1 MFRSPSLFC
10 WLLLLLLP
18 AWSAAQTVEPFAVRL
33 SSPTRMSARLI
44 VAPAKGSPLR
54 PMASDVT
61 VWEQGS
67 PVSNLV
73 VSCPT
78 SNVPRTASIVL
89 SFDISG
95 SMNRIIPP
103 QVMGLARDFGMAFS
117 SLVDLPPTSMAFHRC
132 DDVSQVVSDF
142 TTNRARLQS
151 LISVQQ
157 ARGGNDFVEHLLNQT
172 AGALPLAA
180 RGTAERSCVLVT
192 DAFWNALPDDALAQA
207 IDLCTR
213 ERIRFF
219 VVVLTERERSETGIV
234 QSFRALAQAT
244 GGAVFEGVVTTDLA
258 RSTASAIQSAIDG
271 YEPCE
276 LSWDANPVCAEP
288 PQRTL
293 TFGVRGF
300 DTTSIDVP
308 AQMFPQRELR
318 VAPTTVRFASLVA
331 GATATDS
338 VVVHAVRGGAV
349 VRSIVCT
356 DPSFVVQ
363 PQSFS
368 LNEGEAITCRIT
380 YTSDGRANVGAT
392 MQIQE
397 DECTWSMPML
407 RVSRL
412 PGVGV
417 DGIILVE
424 PNGREEFLAG
434 SDTSIIWK
442 IADTTRR
449 VKVDVSLDNGTTW
462 NVIADST
469 TGTQQRWSVP
479 RVESDRCLARVQVPT
494 TRVADSTLLIPFN
507 VSAVDITEVGS
518 LALGTV
524 HGYLM
529 RTSSMY
535 ATQTLVKAH
544 TDTITD
550 VVIDH
555 RRPQYL
561 LSGSVDGRVQ
571 MYTDEFM
578 TMNVDHGASVRAVD
592 FGSSAGMS
600 YSAGD
605 DGRILEWSGST
616 TPRMVASLGV
626 SVVAMRCGGPDTL
639 YVCTADRTIRC
650 VRATDGSVLWAR
662 NPAVLPVA
670 SLDLL
675 WSQPQYI
682 AVALHGGGVA
692 VLDHT
697 GTTVAGP
704 FLDAALPA
712 TPRDV
717 AFLSLSLPEARVV
730 IVGEGG
736 DAYEVSINAATVQP
750 IATNGVP
757 VRCIDARQGSAM
769 GLRGGVRTGANGDA
783 PITLTMADEISNVSA
798 AMLTYDGKRAVTLTE
813 GGFVFVWDVAAVRP
827 ISAMKLE
834 LRPRESPT
842 LAQPVLSPRGFFLAT
857 NPSSSTIACYDL
869 SAMSPSPVT
878 TTIADEI
885 TMMQFDPS
893 NDAQLAVAGTLGISL
908 LDAPTLLPND
918 FLPSNSLTYTSIAW
932 NRTGSAI
939 AVIEDERYFRIIDLV
954 SGTRTTRY
962 TSAFGP
968 LKSLA
973 WTSDASTIVVSSP
986 DLNLLFDGTSGGY
999 IQQGLSRGT
1008 PLEVSVSPLGDQFA
1022 VVYED
1027 ISNPLHV
1034 FDIATMV
1041 SIASYGRDLGSGYAP
1056 LNGRYAQETQHHI
1069 TGSTALGLAI
1079 VRFFGS
1085 QGSKNIIDISDTL
1098 FSIVWPRLTTR
1109 DVDMQRVRVGA
1120 RRDSTVADVI
1130 RNATR
1135 FALTADSVQVVG
1147 PHADE
1152 FRIVVQ
1158 DAPGTVPAQ
1167 SIGRGEVSFT
1177 PRARGIRTA
1186 QCRIFI
1192 GKDTAIINLRGEGIE
1207 PSLAVTAPSIDMGV
1221 RLIGSSH
1228 DSSVVVVRNV
1238 TDAPVRITS
1247 ICLVD
1252 NPIMPFRVLEP
1263 TEQLCAAPRALPAFD
1278 SITVALRFTPSAIGR
1293 TSTYLEITTDDG
1305 LDPYVINVTG
1315 TGLGPTVAV
1324 RSDSGYP
1331 GDRRPITLVMRGASG
1346 FVGGSSLGYAA
1357 RLRYDR
1363 SVLVPDARTTEPDGT
1378 LALRGTWTGA
1388 DSIITQVP
1396 ATITLGRADSSTISL
1411 TSCVWLDDVGD
1422 TRDRDVLLEP
1432 GMYRVLGICE
1442 DDRKRLFDPS
1452 GPSLTLIRHASGI
1465 DVDIPSRMHDD
1476 LQVEVLTLDGRCV
1489 VSQRQRGQE
1498 QRTRVTLDLDG
1509 IAHGVYVV
1517 RVVTPT
1523 RTRSQLTWW

>member
-1 MFRSPSLFC
+1 
-10 WLLLLLLP
+10 
-18 AWSAAQTVEPFAVRL
+18 
-33 SSPTRMSARLI
+33 MSARLI
-44 VAPAKGSPLR
+44 VAPQKGSPLR
-54 PMASDVT
+54 PIASDVT

-95 SMNRIIPP
+95 SMDRDIPP
-103 QVMGLARDFGMAFS
+103 QVMGLARDFGIAFS
-117 SLVDLPPTSMAFHRC
+117 SLVDLPPSSMAFHRC
-132 DDVSQVVSDF
+132 DDVPQVVSDF

-157 ARGGNDFVEHLLNQT
+157 ARGGNDFVEHLLNPT

-192 DAFWNALPDDALAQA
+192 DAFWDALPDDALAQA

-219 VVVLTERERSETGIV
+219 VVVLTERDRSETGIV

-258 RSTASAIQSAIDG
+258 RSTASAIQSAVDG

-276 LSWDANPVCAEP
+276 LSWDANPVCAQP
-288 PQRTL
+288 LQRTL

-318 VAPTTVRFASLVA
+318 VAPTTVRFVSLVA
-331 GATATDS
+331 GATAADS
-338 VVVHAVRGGAV
+338 VVVHAVRGRAV

-356 DPSFVVQ
+356 DPSFAVQ

-368 LNEGEAITCRIT
+368 LNEGDSIICRIT

-392 MQIQE
+392 MQIRE
-397 DECTWSMPML
+397 DACMWSMPML
-407 RVSRL
+407 RVSRSS
-412 PGVGV
+412 GVGA
-417 DGIILVE
+417 DGIVLVE

-449 VKVDVSLDNGTTW
+449 VSVDVSLDSGATWTTLS
-462 NVIADST
+462 DSA

-479 RVESDRCLARVQVPT
+479 RVESDRCIARVRMQAS
-494 TRVADSTLLIPFN
+494 READSTLLIPFD
-507 VSAVDITEVGS
+507 VSAVDVTEVGS

-535 ATQTLVKAH
+535 AAQTLVKAH

-550 VVIDH
+550 VVVDH
-555 RRPQYL
+555 RRTQYM

-571 MYTDEFM
+571 MHTNELM
-578 TMNVDHGASVRAVD
+578 TMSVDHGAPVRAVD
-592 FGSSAGMS
+592 FSTSAGTS

-605 DGRILEWSGST
+605 DGRIHEWTGST
-616 TPRMVASLGV
+616 TPRVVTSLGV
-626 SVVAMRCGGPDTL
+626 PVTAMRCGGPDTL

-650 VRATDGSVLWAR
+650 LRATDGSVLWAR

-675 WSQPQYI
+675 WSEPQYI

-704 FLDAALPA
+704 FLDASLPT

-730 IVGEGG
+730 VVGEGG
-736 DAYEVSINAATVQP
+736 DAYEVAIDAATVQP

-769 GLRGGVRTGANGDA
+769 GMRGGVRTGANGAA
-783 PITLTMADEISNVSA
+783 PVTSTMADELSNASA
-798 AMLTYDGKRAVTLTE
+798 AMLTRDGKRAVTLTE
-813 GGFVFVWDVAAVRP
+813 GGYLFLWDVAAVRP

-834 LRPRESPT
+834 LRPRESPA
-842 LAQPVLSPRGFFLAT
+842 LAQPVLSPRGIFLAT

-869 SAMSPSPVT
+869 SAMSPTPVT

-885 TMMQFDPS
+885 TVMQFDPS

-908 LDAPTLLPND
+908 LDAPTLLAND
-918 FLPSNSLTYTSIAW
+918 FLPSNTLTYTSIAW
-932 NRTGSAI
+932 NPTGSAI
-939 AVIEDERYFRIIDLV
+939 AVIEDEQFFRIIDLV
-954 SGTRTTRY
+954 SGMRTARY
-962 TSAFGP
+962 AALGAGE

-973 WTSDASTIVVSSP
+973 WTSDASKVVVSCP
-986 DLNLLFDGTSGGY
+986 VLNLLYDGTSGNF
-999 IQQGLSRGT
+999 ISQGFSRGI
-1008 PLEVSVSPLGDQFA
+1008 PREVSVSPLGDQFA
-1022 VVYED
+1022 VVYENTPD
-1027 ISNPLHV
+1027 PLDV
-1034 FDIATMV
+1034 FDITTMEF
-1041 SIASYGRDLGSGYAP
+1041 IASYGRDLGNGYAP
-1056 LNGRYAQETQHHI
+1056 RDGRYAQTTQQHI
-1069 TGSTALGLAI
+1069 TGSTGLGLAI
-1079 VRFFGS
+1079 IRNLSSGG
-1085 QGSKNIIDISDTL
+1085 QRPTIDVSDTL

-1120 RRDSTVADVI
+1120 RRDSTVVDVI

-1135 FALTADSVQVVG
+1135 FALNADSLVIVG
-1147 PHADE
+1147 PNADE

-1158 DAPGTVPAQ
+1158 DVPGTVPAQ

-1192 GKDTAIINLRGEGIE
+1192 GRDTAVINLRGEGIE
-1207 PSLAVTAPSIDMGV
+1207 PSLAVTTPSIDMGV
-1221 RLIGSSH
+1221 RLIGSSY
-1228 DSSVVVVRNV
+1228 DSSVVVVRNI
-1238 TDAPVRITS
+1238 TDAPVRIS
-1247 ICLVD
+1247 SMCLVD
-1252 NPIMPFRVLEP
+1252 NPIMPFRLLEP
-1263 TEQLCAAPRALPAFD
+1263 TEQLCAAPRVLPAFD
-1278 SITVALRFTPSAIGR
+1278 SIVVSLRFTPNAIGR

-1331 GDRRPITLVMRGASG
+1331 RDRRPITLVMRGASG

-1363 SVLVPDARTTEPDGT
+1363 SVVVPDARTTEADGT

-1411 TSCVWLDDVGD
+1411 TSFVWLDDGGD
-1422 TRDRDVLLEP
+1422 TLDRDVLLEP
-1432 GMYRVLGICE
+1432 GKYRVLGICTT
-1442 DDRKRLFDPS
+1442 DRQRLFDPNA
-1452 GPSLTLIRHASGI
+1452 PSLTLIRRASGI
-1465 DVDIPSRMHDD
+1465 DVDIPSSMHDD
-1476 LQVEVLTLDGRCV
+1476 LQIDVLTLDGRCV